1 MWEIEFFGWRKIMH
15 HNKAAYPKQ
24 LKKFVN
30 EFTAHKLLEL
40 FDFMNM
46 QRRTLPHPCPKKN
59 KIHEPSSY
67 KSHHIM
73 PAYKGG
79 KENTCY
85 SRHKPSTQHKKAAKP
100 SPNSQHTSN
109 KCFFSK
115 IHNYKKQN

>member
-1 MWEIEFFGWRKIMH
+1 MH

-40 FDFMNM
+40 FYFMNM
-46 QRRTLPHPCPKKN
+46 QRRTLPNPCQKKI

-67 KSHHIM
+67 KSQHIM

-79 KENTCY
+79 RENTCY
-85 SRHKPSTQHKKAAKP
+85 SRHKPS
-100 SPNSQHTSN
+100 PNSQHNSN
-109 KCFFSK
+109 KKNKIPK
-115 IHNYKKQN
+115 IHNYKNNN